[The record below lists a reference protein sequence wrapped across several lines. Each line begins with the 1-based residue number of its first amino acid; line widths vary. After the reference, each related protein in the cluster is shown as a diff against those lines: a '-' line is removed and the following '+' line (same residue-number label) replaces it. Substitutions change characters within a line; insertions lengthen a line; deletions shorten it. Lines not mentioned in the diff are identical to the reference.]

1 MFFFSCIG
9 DRRDLHV
16 LTQSFPT
23 RRSSDLGMQALSE
36 DALDFAREGFVGDAS
51 GPVDLAQ
58 LARQEADRR
67 QAAGGVVRL
76 TLPAVP
82 VMVSGS
88 TLAFGRT
95 IANLIDNAVK
105 YGSEAHVLLTV
116 AGGVAVLDVA
126 DCGPGIPEAERQRIF
141 EPFERLDASRN
152 RDQGGSG

>member
-1 MFFFSCIG
+1 MG
-9 DRRDLHV
+9 
-16 LTQSFPT
+16 
-23 RRSSDLGMQALSE
+23 
-36 DALDFAREGFVGDAS
+36 
-51 GPVDLAQ
+51 
-58 LARQEADRR
+58 
-67 QAAGGVVRL
+67 
-76 TLPAVP
+76 
-82 VMVSGS
+82 SGS

-152 RDQGGSG
+152 RDQGGSGLGLAIAKQVAEGYGRSEERRVGKECVSTCRSRGSPYH